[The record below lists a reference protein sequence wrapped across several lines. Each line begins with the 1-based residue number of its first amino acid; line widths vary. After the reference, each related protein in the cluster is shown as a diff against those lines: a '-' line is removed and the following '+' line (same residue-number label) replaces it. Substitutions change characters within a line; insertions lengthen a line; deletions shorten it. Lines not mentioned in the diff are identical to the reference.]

1 MIKKGFGYNLS
12 TGLKGL
18 IVGILT
24 MLIMILPAWLIKWIW
39 TMENMLAVTA
49 ILGLVWIL
57 FYLVVWGW
65 SWNWISKFWK

>member
-1 MIKKGFGYNLS
+1 
-12 TGLKGL
+12 
-18 IVGILT
+18 
-24 MLIMILPAWLIKWIW
+24 
-39 TMENMLAVTA
+39 MLAVTA